1 MRKMGMSLN
10 EIKEKIKALKGE
22 NIKLAV
28 NRGRK
33 KIETIEAKIE
43 NIYPS
48 VFTVKVDQ
56 INQLDVQTFS
66 YFDVL
71 CGDVEILSIS
81 WLSFFLFFLFLI
93 IIGTIV
99 DKTITTTKIAISQ

>member
-1 MRKMGMSLN
+1 MRKLGMSLN
-10 EIKEKIKALKGE
+10 EVKDKIRALKGA
-22 NIKLAV
+22 NVTLAI

-33 KIETIEAKIE
+33 KIDRFQATVE

-56 INQLDVQTFS
+56 INQLDTQTFS

-81 WLSFFLFFLFLI
+81 WFFVLFPIFNNNRYHCWCNNNN
-93 IIGTIV
+93 
-99 DKTITTTKIAISQ
+99 

>member
-1 MRKMGMSLN
+1 MRKLGMSLN
-10 EIKEKIKALKGE
+10 EVKDKIRALKGA
-22 NIKLAV
+22 NVTLAIKKKK
-28 NRGRK
+28 K
-33 KIETIEAKIE
+33 KIDRFQATVE

-56 INQLDVQTFS
+56 INQLDTQTFS

-81 WLSFFLFFLFLI
+81 WFFVLFPIFNNNRYHCWCNNNN
-93 IIGTIV
+93 
-99 DKTITTTKIAISQ
+99 